1 MTLALVLTVIGDDR
15 PGLVGQLAKAISQHQ
30 GNWLESS
37 MAHLAGKFAGIVSVS
52 IADER
57 LPALQATLDA
67 LAGLRVTA
75 EVSPATAPASTPA
88 QTASGNRRLKLAL
101 VGHDRIGIVR
111 EVSQV
116 LARHEVNVENLSTH
130 IASAPMSAEI
140 LFHATAEL
148 TASAD
153 VDARALTLDLEQLS
167 NDLMVDIT
175 LDEAL

>member
-1 MTLALVLTVIGDDR
+1 MTLSLVLTVIGDDR
-15 PGLVGQLAKAISQHQ
+15 PGLVGQLAKAISLHK
-30 GNWLESS
+30 GNWLDSS

-52 IADER
+52 IPDDQ
-57 LPALQATLDA
+57 LPALQAALGTLT
-67 LAGLRVTA
+67 GLRITA
-75 EVSPATAPASTPA
+75 EASPAVVPA
-88 QTASGNRRLKLAL
+88 QAVTGHRRLKLSL

-130 IASAPMSAEI
+130 TASAPMSAEI

-148 TASAD
+148 AASAA
-153 VDARALTLDLEQLS
+153 VDARALKQELEQLS

-175 LDEAL
+175 LDETI

>member
-1 MTLALVLTVIGDDR
+1 MTLSLVLTVIGNDR
-15 PGLVGQLAKAISQHQ
+15 PGLVGQLARAISLHH

-37 MAHLAGKFAGIVSVS
+37 MAHLSGKFAGIVSVS
-52 IADER
+52 VPEDQLA
-57 LPALQATLDA
+57 ALQGALDA
-67 LAGLRVTA
+67 LAGLRITT
-75 EVSPATAPASTPA
+75 EVSPAAAPV
-88 QTASGNRRLKLAL
+88 QTTTGQRRLKLSL

-130 IASAPMSAEI
+130 TASAPMSAEI

-148 TASAD
+148 TASPA

-175 LDEAL
+175 LDETV